1 MQLRC
6 IYAQIMFT
14 QASVYRVYIALKQLL
29 ARMNPSFFFKL
40 ATAFSREFTNLSSK
54 YGSMF
59 TLTIRIVEGIIYR
72 MLGKDSITVLIP
84 LDNLDYI
91 LVFI

>member
-1 MQLRC
+1 
-6 IYAQIMFT
+6 MFT
-14 QASVYRVYIALKQLL
+14 QASIYRVYIALKQLL
-29 ARMNPSFFFKL
+29 ARMNASFFLEFS
-40 ATAFSREFTNLSSK
+40 TAFSREFANLSSK

-59 TLTIRIVEGIIYR
+59 ALTIRIVKGIIYR
-72 MLGKDSITVLIP
+72 MLGKDSITVLVP

>member
-1 MQLRC
+1 
-6 IYAQIMFT
+6 
-14 QASVYRVYIALKQLL
+14 
-29 ARMNPSFFFKL
+29 MNASFFFKL
-40 ATAFSREFTNLSSK
+40 APAFSREFANLSSK

-59 TLTIRIVEGIIYR
+59 ALTIRIVEGIIYR

>member
-1 MQLRC
+1 
-6 IYAQIMFT
+6 
-14 QASVYRVYIALKQLL
+14 
-29 ARMNPSFFFKL
+29 MNPSFFFKL
-40 ATAFSREFTNLSSK
+40 APAFIREFTNLSSK